1 MRFGGLLLGC
11 LLVLCNPLAA
21 GQPQLDSST
30 LNLQQYSQRLA
41 QFRQQIEAAEHLTKS
56 EARELSGALPVS
68 LRVNAGGRD
77 YDISLYF
84 VHEALAKAEA
94 NEKDWGDARQV
105 TLNLLAAMQQE
116 AGAPS
121 SSGELTTAHARVN
134 AILSAREFRGVHG
147 PTWWDQVKAQITDWI
162 TSLFM
167 RIFGRVG
174 TWADTKY
181 VIYGIALLILV
192 CFAAWI
198 WRMLPRTP
206 LEQAL
211 LGVVG
216 PAVSAK
222 HWSEWLREAHAAGDA
237 GAWRDAVHLAYWAG
251 ISLLEARGAWRPDR
265 ARTPREYIQ
274 LLSPEATERAV
285 LQSITREFER
295 AWYAQQSTGKPEF
308 DRMLEQLQTLG
319 CQA

>member
-1 MRFGGLLLGC
+1 MRRARLVLVY
-11 LLVLCNPLAA
+11 LLVLCDLAAA
-21 GQPQLDSST
+21 GQAQVDSSL
-30 LNLQQYSQRLA
+30 LNLQQYSQQLA
-41 QFRQQIEAAEHLTKS
+41 QLRQQIEAAEHLTKS
-56 EARELSGALPVS
+56 EARELSGSLPVS
-68 LRVNAGGRD
+68 LRVNAGGHD
-77 YDISLYF
+77 YEVSLYF
-84 VHEALAKAEA
+84 VHQALAKAEA
-94 NEKDWGDARQV
+94 NDRDWSDARQV
-105 TLNLLAAMQQE
+105 VLDTLAALQQE

-121 SSGELTTAHARVN
+121 SSGEMTAAHARVN
-134 AILSAREFRGVHG
+134 AILSTHEFRGVHG

-181 VIYGIALLILV
+181 VIYGIALLILL

-206 LEQAL
+206 PEQAL

-216 PAVSAK
+216 PIISAK
-222 HWSEWLREAHAAGDA
+222 HWSEWLREAHAAADA

-251 ISLLEARGAWRPDR
+251 ISRLEARGAWRPDR
-265 ARTPREYIQ
+265 ARTPREYIR

-295 AWYAQQSTGKPEF
+295 AWYAQQSTGKLEF